1 MTNRRSFDLLA
12 AGLALSSSAFV
23 GIARVEYKTFRI
35 AFQKG
40 AGNLVF
46 LKERGILERKREPL
60 SWSVTWTAFREGPQL
75 MESLNIGVADF
86 GRVGES
92 PPIFAQATDADIMYA
107 AYHAGA

>member
-107 AYHAGA
+107 AHHAGA